1 MAQNDPSKLPL
12 GTIRIS
18 FDRGHYSMH
27 PLNEAAGSWLA
38 RYAAAHSI
46 ALHDGG
52 DLWVDARFL
61 NDALDAVKMAGL
73 AVEQP

>member
-1 MAQNDPSKLPL
+1 
-12 GTIRIS
+12 
-18 FDRGHYSMH
+18 MH